1 MAEEQKTEQ
10 QTEEQQAPEHELV
23 QSVADQLNQ
32 EKWTRAALNN
42 YTVNNFKELD
52 ELLDRIIS
60 EGLEDEILELCEEH
74 LHHTK
79 NSIIAL
85 YLSGMIRL
93 RHQAVDDSNLVMLI
107 NIFTDN
113 HRWNIVEYLAN
124 RILDFGENR
133 FALRTLAETYNSE
146 NQREKMY
153 DVWERLIRVDY
164 EEADIV
170 RHLAEKREEEGELD
184 DAVDYYK
191 KALHRYINKKN
202 FNNIKEIWHR
212 LIQYAPEDSEFFD
225 HAEGKIAKLV
235 SEDRA
240 VQLLE
245 DLFPHYKKE
254 GNWDRAI
261 EILKRVLTYDPKN
274 PWARKEIVECYKQKY
289 ADHSHLDE
297 YIRISNLNQS
307 WRNVHDAIADFE
319 KHISFDSG
327 NFVFHRSWGVGIIR
341 KIDDDSVVVDFAKKR
356 GHKMSLKM
364 AVSALDILPKDH
376 IWVLRSIADKQK
388 LHDKVKN
395 DPKWALKTVIKSLG
409 NAADMKKVKAEL
421 VPYVLSQREWS
432 SWSTKARQILKTNKE
447 FGNLTD
453 KPDYFMVRDQP
464 ITFAEKMYNKFRAEK
479 DFFGRVKVLDEFLE
493 QSAEEER
500 ESTESDLF
508 REMFEYFA
516 GFLRSQTAVNEQV
529 VASYLV
535 VKRITDRFP
544 FLNPRVEL
552 DFPRLFEQIG
562 NVEEIFSRI
571 DNGALKSE
579 FLEQIKQHVNDWPD
593 YYVRLFPYHLS
604 RDIIYDLE
612 TRGHADRLKDMFFSI
627 FNNYRDMREPFVW
640 MVRHC
645 AADDW
650 YQSLPVEY
658 EKLLIAMVHLL
669 DITAREIDNRRD
681 VSSNRKLHRQIHT
694 YLFKSGNLAD
704 YIGRA
709 DEESVNRLFSLV
721 SDVKDLDPSLVI
733 EIKQRVLDRFPDFKF
748 HGEAEAEIVSR
759 GLIVT
764 PSSYEAKQKQ
774 LKYIHEVE
782 VPENSQEIA
791 EAREHGDL
799 KENAEYKAAKERQD
813 MLNTTAARLTEE
825 IERAQI
831 VRPKDVDDSAVTF
844 GTKVTLYNNDS
855 GEQEEYTVLGPWES
869 NPEES
874 VISYL
879 SPLGSKLYNHKEGE
893 ELELTIN
900 DRQYNYRVESIEVA
914 SFS

>member
-10 QTEEQQAPEHELV
+10 KTTEHELV
-23 QSVADQLNQ
+23 QSVAEQLNE
-32 EKWTRAALNN
+32 EKWTRATLNN

-52 ELLDRIIS
+52 DLLDRIIA
-60 EGLEDEILELCEEH
+60 EKLEDDILELCEEH

-85 YLSGMIRL
+85 YLSGIIRL

-170 RHLAEKREEEGELD
+170 RHLAEKREEEGDMEE
-184 DAVDYYK
+184 AVDYFK

-225 HAEGKIAKLV
+225 HAEGKIAKMV
-235 SEDRA
+235 SEERA

-245 DLFPHYKKE
+245 DLYPHYKKE
-254 GNWDRAI
+254 GDWDRAI
-261 EILKRVLTYDPKN
+261 EILKRVLAYDSKN
-274 PWARKEIVECYKQKY
+274 HWARKEIVECYREKY
-289 ADHSHLDE
+289 AGHSHLDE

-319 KHISFDSG
+319 KHISFDAG

-376 IWVLRSIADKQK
+376 IWVLRSVADKQK

-395 DPKWALKTVIKSLG
+395 DHVWALKTVIKSLG
-409 NAADMKKVKAEL
+409 NAADMKKIKAEL
-421 VPYVLSQREWS
+421 VPYVLTQREWS

-453 KPDYFMVRDQP
+453 KPDYFMVREQP

-479 DFFGRVKVLDEFLE
+479 SFFDRVKVLDEFLE
-493 QSAEEER
+493 QSAEEGG
-500 ESTESDLF
+500 ESTGSDLF

-516 GFLRSQTAVNEQV
+516 GFLRSQTTINEHV
-529 VASYLV
+529 VASFLV
-535 VKRITDRFP
+535 VKRISDRFP
-544 FLNPRVEL
+544 FLNPGVEM
-552 DFPRLFEQIG
+552 DFAKLFEQIG
-562 NVEEIFSRI
+562 NVEEVFAAIENA
-571 DNGALKSE
+571 DLKSD
-579 FLEQIKQHVNDWPD
+579 FLEHVKQNVPEWPD
-593 YYVRLFPYHLS
+593 YFVRLFPHHLS
-604 RDIIYDLE
+604 RDIINDLE
-612 TRGHADRLKDMFFSI
+612 ARGHTDRLRDMFLSI
-627 FNNYRDMREPFVW
+627 YNAYRDMREPFVW
-640 MVRHC
+640 MVRYC
-645 AADDW
+645 SGDEW
-650 YQSLPVEY
+650 FLSLPVEH

-681 VSSNRKLHRQIHT
+681 VSANRKLNRQIHT
-694 YLFKSGNLAD
+694 YLFKSGRLAD
-704 YIGRA
+704 YIAQA
-709 DEESVNRLFSLV
+709 DEDGVNRIFTLV
-721 SDVKDLDPSLVI
+721 SDVKDLDPSLVLELKHGI
-733 EIKQRVLDRFPDFKF
+733 LDRFPDFKF
-748 HGEAEAEIVSR
+748 FGEEETEIVRR

-764 PSSYEAKQKQ
+764 PSSFDDKQKQ
-774 LKYIHEVE
+774 LQHLHEVE
-782 VPENSQEIA
+782 VPQNSQEIA
-791 EAREHGDL
+791 DAKRHGDL
-799 KENAEYKAAKERQD
+799 SENAEYKAAMERQD
-813 MLNTTAARLTEE
+813 MLNTQAARLKEE
-825 IERAQI
+825 IDQAQI
-831 VRPKDVDDSAVTF
+831 VRPKDVDDSAITF
-844 GTKVTLYNNDS
+844 GTKVTLLNRDT
-855 GEQEEYTVLGPWES
+855 GETEEYTVLGPWES

-879 SPLGSKLYNHKEGE
+879 SPLGSKLYNHTEGE
-893 ELELTIN
+893 ELEFTIN
-900 DRQYNYRVESIEVA
+900 DRNYAYRVENIAVA
-914 SFS
+914 SFD